1 MEKLELPPTQGPL
14 HIRCELKRRIGQE
27 LRAETP
33 GERQCKDVKQ
43 YSKRPSNR
51 QTQDRSSP
59 SGRAKTANLHERGSN
74 TRKIPGSS
82 PSRRAKIQA
91 NCTTQ
96 APTTARSQDRAR
108 AAAHRDD
115 RRTHRTSG
123 RAGAGARVSQ
133 IADSIWDWLSKRLKE
148 CVF

>member
-59 SGRAKTANLHERGSN
+59 SGRAKQP
-74 TRKIPGSS
+74 I
-82 PSRRAKIQA
+82 
-91 NCTTQ
+91 CTNEAQT
-96 APTTARSQDRAR
+96 PARSQGRAR
-108 AAAHRDD
+108 AGAQTSRQIA
-115 RRTHRTSG
+115 RRRLQQPQGPRIEPGRPHIATIGGRTARLG
-123 RAGAGARVSQ
+123 EQGAGARVSQ
-133 IADSIWDWLSKRLKE
+133 IADFIWDWLNKRLKE